1 MVDRDWL
8 DTSNPG
14 TRTDESKHPNTR
26 LNFANEFDLN
36 IKGWLLNQP
45 DYQLGLMA
53 GYRKIVI
60 ALQQKGGSYIY
71 SSEGGFRD
79 ETDHFQMVKEL

>member
-14 TRTDESKHPNTR
+14 TSTDESKHPNTR

-53 GYRKIVI
+53 GYQKIVI
-60 ALQQKGGSYIY
+60 ALQQKEALISIVVREASGMK
-71 SSEGGFRD
+71 R
-79 ETDHFQMVKEL
+79 DHFQMVKEL